1 MKKLFTSIFL
11 AIALVACAGAPQTPQ
26 QTIYSATTSYNA
38 AATVIIAY
46 KALPAC
52 GQPTSP
58 ILCSKAD
65 VITKLKQADA
75 AAYTALVEAEKVA
88 RMEGAGAN
96 AATALA
102 AANGAIAALT
112 SITASLSIK

>member
-1 MKKLFTSIFL
+1 MKLFVAILFSTIL
-11 AIALVACAGAPQTPQ
+11 AACAGAPQTPQ
-26 QTIYSATTSYNA
+26 QTVYSVTTSYNA

-46 KALPAC
+46 KALPPC

-65 VITKLKQADA
+65 VIVKLKQADS
-75 AAYTALVEAEKVA
+75 AAYTALVEAGKVA

-112 SITASLSIK
+112 SITASLAVK